1 MLASALVV
9 GGLLGAVMQRGRFCV
24 TGMLRDVFL
33 QKQGRGL
40 VALFIVIA
48 VHGIGLAALTSLGVI
63 APEYRSF
70 HLVAV
75 TVGGFIFGLAII
87 LAGGCASGTWYRSA
101 EGLVG
106 SWFALIFY
114 ALSSSAMKG
123 GMLDGFNTWMK
134 QWDTGATTL
143 PETFGVSAWWFAIPL
158 ALGTGWA
165 AYHYLAKDA
174 ARPKVTL
181 NQPWYKKALHPYTA
195 GLLVGLLGVIAWPL
209 SAATGRNGG
218 LSITTPSAHAVD
230 YIVTGDPESLDWGA
244 IMVIG
249 LFIGAFIAA
258 KASGEFRVRVPD
270 AVTSV
275 RAIVGGIGM
284 GVGASLAG
292 GCTVGNG
299 MVQTG
304 LFSYQGWVALAFIAL
319 GVFVGAKLWLK
330 PAKREATTSTYST
343 DESIRSAEDA
353 VLDREDVV
361 RDSEPKATPAASSP
375 GNFQVLTGVITAPAK
390 PDQATKARPLGG
402 NRYALDTLGAVCP
415 FPLIEA
421 KEAITELDDGAK
433 LVIDFDCTQ
442 ATESIPQWAA
452 DNGHGIEDFEQKQ
465 EAGWQITV
473 VKNAG

>member
-1 MLASALVV
+1 MLTSALVV

-70 HLVAV
+70 HPVAV

-106 SWFALIFY
+106 SWFALVFY
-114 ALSSSAMKG
+114 ALSASAMKG
-123 GMLDGFNTWMK
+123 GMLDGFNSWMK

-158 ALGTGWA
+158 ALGTAWA
-165 AYHYLAKDA
+165 AYHYLAQDA

-181 NQPWYKKALHPYTA
+181 DQPWYKKALHPYTA
-195 GLLVGLLGVIAWPL
+195 GLAIGLLGVIAWPL
-209 SAATGRNGG
+209 SAAAGRNGG

-230 YIVTGDPESLDWGA
+230 YIVGGDPASLDWGV
-244 IMVIG
+244 IMVFG

-258 KASGEFRVRVPD
+258 KVSGEFRVRVPD

-330 PAKREATTSTYST
+330 PAKRNETAGTYST

-353 VLDREDVV
+353 VLDGEGA
-361 RDSEPKATPAASSP
+361 ATPKTGAL
-375 GNFQVLTGVITAPAK
+375 GNYQVATGLITAPVKA
-390 PDQATKARPLGG
+390 PQATKARPLGN
-402 NRYALDTLGAVCP
+402 NRYAMDTLGAVCP

-421 KEAITELDDGAK
+421 KEAIAELDDGAK
-433 LVIDFDCTQ
+433 LIIDFDCTQ

-452 DNGHGIEDFEQKQ
+452 DNGHGIEDFVQKQ
-465 EAGWQITV
+465 DAGWQITV